1 MSTSGLEKS
10 DEFSPTPPL
19 LLLPVTLPPFQGVR
33 LHVRV
38 P

>member
-1 MSTSGLEKS
+1 LEKS
-10 DEFSPTPPL
+10 DELSPPPL
-19 LLLPVTLPPFQGVR
+19 LLLLPATLPPFQGVR